1 MSIVGSW
8 ELDSCSEP
16 TMWAPLAR
24 AYLDASAHLCEA
36 MISGTF
42 PRTYSHGITIL
53 GLAHHSVELFYKGV
67 IHVTTG
73 KMPSSTHNLHTLE
86 KCVKQIAPDIAAA
99 FAPLFG
105 FKVTPEGEDAIT
117 QQKTIEQKR
126 DQRFRYHH
134 DKDGK
139 RWPGVQGF
147 KAETF
152 LPQLRECFSQYEAL
166 MVANKATTP

>member
-67 IHVTTG
+67 IHVNTG

-86 KCVKQIAPDIAAA
+86 KCVKQIAPDIEGNDVGAPPRRGLAEPSRSASRVEDWCQASADGRVDDGDLRGPERRDALAPARAAA
-99 FAPLFG
+99 SCSLLIL
-105 FKVTPEGEDAIT
+105 AIT
-117 QQKTIEQKR
+117 DCQWLSR
-126 DQRFRYHH
+126 S
-134 DKDGK
+134 G
-139 RWPGVQGF
+139 
-147 KAETF
+147 
-152 LPQLRECFSQYEAL
+152 LPIC
-166 MVANKATTP
+166 